1 MTSTSVA
8 IVDYGMG
15 NLRSVAQAVLHAA
28 QGLPVS
34 VAVTSQPQAV
44 RDAARVI
51 LPGQGAMGDCMAALR
66 ASGLQEAVLQAA
78 ASKPLLG
85 ICVGMQMLLEHSAEG
100 HTAAGTPGLAL
111 LPGEVLKFDF
121 AGRRAP
127 DGSACKVPQMGWNRV
142 RPCTHS
148 GVRHPLW
155 EGVRN
160 LPAPGESGAA
170 RAEEADGGEPW
181 FYFVHSYYACCARAE
196 DVAGQTEYGG
206 LRFASAIARGNLF
219 ATQFHP
225 EKSAEQGLRLFRNFL
240 RWNP

>member
-78 ASKPLLG
+78 G
-85 ICVGMQMLLEHSAEG
+85 
-100 HTAAGTPGLAL
+100 AL
-111 LPGEVLKFDF
+111 SYWALRHPMPRPDFHHF
-121 AGRRAP
+121 AGR
-127 DGSACKVPQMGWNRV
+127 
-142 RPCTHS
+142 
-148 GVRHPLW
+148 L
-155 EGVRN
+155 
-160 LPAPGESGAA
+160 
-170 RAEEADGGEPW
+170 
-181 FYFVHSYYACCARAE
+181 
-196 DVAGQTEYGG
+196 
-206 LRFASAIARGNLF
+206 
-219 ATQFHP
+219 
-225 EKSAEQGLRLFRNFL
+225 LRL
-240 RWNP
+240 PPP

>member
-51 LPGQGAMGDCMAALR
+51 LPGQGAMGDCMAALQ

-148 GVRHPLW
+148 GGTRFGKACATCPRRARA
-155 EGVRN
+155 GPPGPKKRMAAIRGSTSFTATTPAA
-160 LPAPGESGAA
+160 PAPK
-170 RAEEADGGEPW
+170 
-181 FYFVHSYYACCARAE
+181 
-196 DVAGQTEYGG
+196 T
-206 LRFASAIARGNLF
+206 
-219 ATQFHP
+219 
-225 EKSAEQGLRLFRNFL
+225 
-240 RWNP
+240 

>member
-1 MTSTSVA
+1 M
-8 IVDYGMG
+8 
-15 NLRSVAQAVLHAA
+15 LFRS
-28 QGLPVS
+28 
-34 VAVTSQPQAV
+34 
-44 RDAARVI
+44 
-51 LPGQGAMGDCMAALR
+51 
-66 ASGLQEAVLQAA
+66 
-78 ASKPLLG
+78 
-85 ICVGMQMLLEHSAEG
+85 
-100 HTAAGTPGLAL
+100 
-111 LPGEVLKFDF
+111 
-121 AGRRAP
+121 
-127 DGSACKVPQMGWNRV
+127 RV

-148 GVRHPLW
+148 GIRHPLW

-160 LPAPGESGAA
+160 LPAPGEGRAA
-170 RAEEADGGEPW
+170 GAEEADGGEPW